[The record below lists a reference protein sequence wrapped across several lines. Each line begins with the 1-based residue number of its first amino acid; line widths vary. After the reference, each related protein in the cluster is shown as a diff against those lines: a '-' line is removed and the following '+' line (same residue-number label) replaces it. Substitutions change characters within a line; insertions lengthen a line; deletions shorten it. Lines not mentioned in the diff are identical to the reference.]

1 MLLFLE
7 KCPEIFENT
16 AVTGGRVAGV
26 YLNGAWICPDKVRAV
41 WVRCGAEGEERIAG
55 AERAQKGAKDP
66 RPVWIGA
73 GVGAYLVVWAAI
85 QHCQRSDQETV
96 YFLHRLAFACR
107 IASAWVAPV
116 TKSNCIAFS
125 PHFVIF
131 SSSDRSAKG
140 NRSSRI
146 IATINTTP
154 CRCRRYHRHQ

>member
-1 MLLFLE
+1 MSPAGAGREKVKDMLRHREMNFAACGL
-7 KCPEIFENT
+7 
-16 AVTGGRVAGV
+16 AVGLRAGV
-26 YLNGAWICPDKVRAV
+26 GHGGPKRA
-41 WVRCGAEGEERIAG
+41 RM
-55 AERAQKGAKDP
+55 GAKDP

-107 IASAWVAPV
+107 IASAWVVPV

-154 CRCRRYHRHQ
+154 FHCIGCRRHQRRPGSERKLSW